1 MSSELPADLL
11 AGKRFFVSGG
21 GSGVNLAI
29 ASTLASC
36 GADLALCGR
45 TASRLESAAEVIRDS
60 GARVVTAVADVRE
73 PAAVEEAFAKSL
85 AELGPV
91 DGVVCGTAGNFVAP
105 AESISTNGFRSVVE
119 IDLLGT
125 FNTARAAHA
134 QLVQTRGSLLFVS
147 GGQSYM
153 AFTHQAHVSAAKAGV
168 DQLMAALA
176 VEWGR
181 SGIRVN
187 SIVPGPV
194 SDTEGMRRL
203 TESMSLDSW
212 IQSIPLGRF
221 AEPIEIGRVA
231 AFLLSPWASYVTGA
245 KVIADGG
252 LTLSGPG
259 HINLSMSEGA
269 TLPAQMTEDRLED
282 KRGCHCAA
290 PETLRRDACG
300 VL

>member
-1 MSSELPADLL
+1 
-11 AGKRFFVSGG
+11 
-21 GSGVNLAI
+21 
-29 ASTLASC
+29 
-36 GADLALCGR
+36 
-45 TASRLESAAEVIRDS
+45 
-60 GARVVTAVADVRE
+60 
-73 PAAVEEAFAKSL
+73 
-85 AELGPV
+85 
-91 DGVVCGTAGNFVAP
+91 
-105 AESISTNGFRSVVE
+105 
-119 IDLLGT
+119 
-125 FNTARAAHA
+125 
-134 QLVQTRGSLLFVS
+134 
-147 GGQSYM
+147 
-153 AFTHQAHVSAAKAGV
+153 
-168 DQLMAALA
+168 MAALA

-269 TLPAQMTEDRLED
+269 T
-282 KRGCHCAA
+282 
-290 PETLRRDACG
+290 
-300 VL
+300 

>member
-45 TASRLESAAEVIRDS
+45 TASRLETAAEVIRDS

-91 DGVVCGTAGNFVAP
+91 DGVVCGAAGNFVAP

-125 FNTARAAHA
+125 FNTARTAHA
-134 QLVQTRGSLLFVS
+134 QLVQTHGSLLFVS
-147 GGQSYM
+147 GGSLIWRSPIRRTFQRPK
-153 AFTHQAHVSAAKAGV
+153 QA
-168 DQLMAALA
+168 
-176 VEWGR
+176 
-181 SGIRVN
+181 
-187 SIVPGPV
+187 
-194 SDTEGMRRL
+194 
-203 TESMSLDSW
+203 W
-212 IQSIPLGRF
+212 I
-221 AEPIEIGRVA
+221 
-231 AFLLSPWASYVTGA
+231 
-245 KVIADGG
+245 
-252 LTLSGPG
+252 
-259 HINLSMSEGA
+259 N
-269 TLPAQMTEDRLED
+269 
-282 KRGCHCAA
+282 
-290 PETLRRDACG
+290 
-300 VL
+300 